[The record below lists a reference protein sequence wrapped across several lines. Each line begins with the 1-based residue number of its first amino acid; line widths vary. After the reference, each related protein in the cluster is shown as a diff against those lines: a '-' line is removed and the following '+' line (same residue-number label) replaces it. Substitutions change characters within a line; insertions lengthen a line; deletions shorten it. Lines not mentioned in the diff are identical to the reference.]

1 MAASS
6 QYLAEALLAYM
17 LQNPATPIA
26 KPATIYMALCTT
38 VPTSATAGTEVTGG
52 GYARVAVTTSATNF
66 TIATNVATNGIA
78 LTFPRASASWGTVV
92 AYQFYDAATAGN
104 PLFYGT
110 LTTSQ
115 TINAGSTPSFA
126 AGQLTVNMN

>member
-78 LTFPRASASWGTVV
+78 LTFPAATATWGTVV

>member
-6 QYLAEALLAYM
+6 QYLAEAFLAYM
-17 LQNPATPIA
+17 LQNPTTPIT
-26 KPATIYMALCTT
+26 KPTTVYVALCTT
-38 VPTSATAGTEVTGG
+38 IPTSSTAGTEVTGG

-66 TIATNVATNGIA
+66 TIATDVATSGIA
-78 LTFPRASASWGTVV
+78 ITFPAATASWGTVV

-115 TINAGSTPSFA
+115 IISTGATPSFA
-126 AGQLTVNMN
+126 AGQLTITMN